1 MEIAISIAALIVG
14 CIIGWLAQKSRQ
26 QALITKNEMLTKQAD
41 ETKDEAQRQLAAVK
55 EEAERRLE
63 SAKAE
68 AQQNMNNAKA
78 EAQQQL
84 DIAKREASERLEATK
99 AEAQQQ
105 LEATKKEASEQL
117 AKTKAEAQQQLEAT
131 KKEASEQLAKTK
143 AEAQQQLETLKK
155 EASEQ
160 LARTKAEAQQQL
172 EATKKEASEQ
182 LARTKAE
189 AQQQLEA
196 VKKEASEQ
204 LEATKKEA
212 SDLLAKTKAEAEAQQ
227 QKALAEKDA
236 AWNDIMKGQ
245 EQRFNETMARMS
257 EQMKNATADMLKD
270 RQKEFADSSNQQL
283 GQIVNPLRETIDKM
297 KQTMADTTLKQT
309 EMSSVLKDNIE
320 RSMQQAMAAKKS
332 AEELANALKHGSKVQ
347 GDWGEAVLDELLTS
361 QGLVRGIHYDTQAVI
376 RDAQGNTV
384 HTDDGA
390 TLRPDVILHLD
401 QRREVIIDSKVS
413 LTAFLDYANADNE
426 ADRQRFLKT
435 HIDSLQ
441 KHVKELSTKDYS
453 AYVQPPKVRMDY
465 VIMFVPHT
473 GALWTAL
480 NAQPDLWRKAMEQNV
495 FIADEQTLF
504 AALRIISLTWTQI
517 RQAENHE
524 QVYRLANEML
534 DRVGQFMKKYTAIGK
549 ALKTATTAYDDAE
562 RKLQPS
568 GQSILQTCAKLQ
580 KLGAKQSDKNPLP
593 QLIDIDEVAALTPP
607 AEDKDDN

>member
-105 LEATKKEASEQL
+105 LEALKKEASEQLETTKKEASEQL
-117 AKTKAEAQQQLEAT
+117 AKTKAG
-131 KKEASEQLAKTK
+131 
-143 AEAQQQLETLKK
+143 
-155 EASEQ
+155 
-160 LARTKAEAQQQL
+160 
-172 EATKKEASEQ
+172 
-182 LARTKAE
+182 

-212 SDLLAKTKAEAEAQQ
+212 GDLLAKTKAEAEAQQ

-549 ALKTATTAYDDAE
+549 ALKSATTAYDDAE

-593 QLIDIDEVAALTPP
+593 QLIDIDEVAALAPP
-607 AEDKDDN
+607 ADDQDDN

>member
-105 LEATKKEASEQL
+105 LETLKKEASE
-117 AKTKAEAQQQLEAT
+117 QLEAT

-143 AEAQQQLETLKK
+143 AEAQQQLEALKN
-155 EASEQ
+155 
-160 LARTKAEAQQQL
+160 
-172 EATKKEASEQ
+172 
-182 LARTKAE
+182 
-189 AQQQLEA
+189 
-196 VKKEASEQ
+196 EASEQ

-534 DRVGQFMKKYTAIGK
+534 DRVGQFMKKFTAIDR
-549 ALKTATTAYDDAE
+549 ALKSATAAYDDAN

-593 QLIDIDEVAALTPP
+593 QLIDIDDIAVIAPP
-607 AEDKDDN
+607 AEDNEEGKI

>member
-143 AEAQQQLETLKK
+143 AEAQQQLETL
-155 EASEQ
+155 
-160 LARTKAEAQQQL
+160 
-172 EATKKEASEQ
+172 
-182 LARTKAE
+182 
-189 AQQQLEA
+189 
-196 VKKEASEQ
+196 KKEASEQ

-453 AYVQPPKVRMDY
+453 AYVQPPKVRMGY

-593 QLIDIDEVAALTPP
+593 QLIDIDEVAALAPP
-607 AEDKDDN
+607 AEDQDDN

>member
-41 ETKDEAQRQLAAVK
+41 EIKDEAQRQLAAVK

-117 AKTKAEAQQQLEAT
+117 T
-131 KKEASEQLAKTK
+131 
-143 AEAQQQLETLKK
+143 
-155 EASEQ
+155 
-160 LARTKAEAQQQL
+160 RTKAEAQQQL
-172 EATKKEASEQ
+172 EALK
-182 LARTKAE
+182 R
-189 AQQQLEA
+189 
-196 VKKEASEQ
+196 EASEQ

-593 QLIDIDEVAALTPP
+593 QLIDIDEVAALAPP
-607 AEDKDDN
+607 AEDQDDN

>member
-26 QALITKNEMLTKQAD
+26 QALITQNEMLTKQAD
-41 ETKDEAQRQLAAVK
+41 ETKNEAQRQLAAVK

-78 EAQQQL
+78 EAQQLL
-84 DIAKREASERLEATK
+84 DIAKREASERLDATK

-105 LEATKKEASEQL
+105 LEAAKKEAS
-117 AKTKAEAQQQLEAT
+117 KQLET
-131 KKEASEQLAKTK
+131 TK

-160 LARTKAEAQQQL
+160 LET
-172 EATKKEASEQ
+172 
-182 LARTKAE
+182 
-189 AQQQLEA
+189 
-196 VKKEASEQ
+196 
-204 LEATKKEA
+204 TKKEA

-245 EQRFNETMARMS
+245 EQRFNETMTRMS

-593 QLIDIDEVAALTPP
+593 QLIDIDEVAALAPP
-607 AEDKDDN
+607 AEDQDDN

>member
-117 AKTKAEAQQQLEAT
+117 AKTKAEAQQQLEA
-131 KKEASEQLAKTK
+131 
-143 AEAQQQLETLKK
+143 
-155 EASEQ
+155 
-160 LARTKAEAQQQL
+160 
-172 EATKKEASEQ
+172 
-182 LARTKAE
+182 
-189 AQQQLEA
+189 
-196 VKKEASEQ
+196 VKKEAGEQ

-593 QLIDIDEVAALTPP
+593 QLIDIDEVAALVQP
-607 AEDKDDN
+607 ADDQDDN

>member
-131 KKEASEQLAKTK
+131 KKEASEQLAK
-143 AEAQQQLETLKK
+143 
-155 EASEQ
+155 
-160 LARTKAEAQQQL
+160 
-172 EATKKEASEQ
+172 
-182 LARTKAE
+182 TKAE

-593 QLIDIDEVAALTPP
+593 QLIDIDEVAALAPP
-607 AEDKDDN
+607 AEDQDDN

>member
-99 AEAQQQ
+99 AEAQKQ

-117 AKTKAEAQQQLEAT
+117 AK
-131 KKEASEQLAKTK
+131 
-143 AEAQQQLETLKK
+143 
-155 EASEQ
+155 
-160 LARTKAEAQQQL
+160 
-172 EATKKEASEQ
+172 
-182 LARTKAE
+182 TKAE

-212 SDLLAKTKAEAEAQQ
+212 GDLLAKTKAEAEAQQ

-245 EQRFNETMARMS
+245 EQRFNETMTRMS

-593 QLIDIDEVAALTPP
+593 QLIDIDEVAALAPP
-607 AEDKDDN
+607 AEDQDDN

>member
-117 AKTKAEAQQQLEAT
+117 AKTKAEAQQQLEA
-131 KKEASEQLAKTK
+131 
-143 AEAQQQLETLKK
+143 
-155 EASEQ
+155 
-160 LARTKAEAQQQL
+160 
-172 EATKKEASEQ
+172 
-182 LARTKAE
+182 
-189 AQQQLEA
+189 

-204 LEATKKEA
+204 LETTKKEA
-212 SDLLAKTKAEAEAQQ
+212 SNLLAKTKAEAEAQQ

-534 DRVGQFMKKYTAIGK
+534 DRVGQFMKKYAAIGK

-593 QLIDIDEVAALTPP
+593 QLIDIDEVAALVQP
-607 AEDKDDN
+607 ADDQDDN

>member
-105 LEATKKEASEQL
+105 LEVTKKEASEQL
-117 AKTKAEAQQQLEAT
+117 AKTKAEAQQQLV
-131 KKEASEQLAKTK
+131 
-143 AEAQQQLETLKK
+143 
-155 EASEQ
+155 
-160 LARTKAEAQQQL
+160 
-172 EATKKEASEQ
+172 
-182 LARTKAE
+182 
-189 AQQQLEA
+189 A

-465 VIMFVPHT
+465 VIMFVPNT

-593 QLIDIDEVAALTPP
+593 QLIDIDEVAALAPP
-607 AEDKDDN
+607 ADDKDDN

>member
-117 AKTKAEAQQQLEAT
+117 AKTKAEAQQQLE
-131 KKEASEQLAKTK
+131 
-143 AEAQQQLETLKK
+143 TL
-155 EASEQ
+155 
-160 LARTKAEAQQQL
+160 
-172 EATKKEASEQ
+172 
-182 LARTKAE
+182 
-189 AQQQLEA
+189 
-196 VKKEASEQ
+196 KKEASEQ

-245 EQRFNETMARMS
+245 EQRFNETMSRMS

-593 QLIDIDEVAALTPP
+593 QLIDIDEVAALAPP
-607 AEDKDDN
+607 AEDQDDN

>member
-143 AEAQQQLETLKK
+143 AEAQQQLEAL
-155 EASEQ
+155 
-160 LARTKAEAQQQL
+160 
-172 EATKKEASEQ
+172 KKEASEQ

-593 QLIDIDEVAALTPP
+593 QLIDIDEVAALAPP
-607 AEDKDDN
+607 ADDQDDN

>member
-26 QALITKNEMLTKQAD
+26 QALITQNEMLAKQAD
-41 ETKDEAQRQLAAVK
+41 EIKNEAQRQLAAVK
-55 EEAERRLE
+55 EETERRME

-84 DIAKREASERLEATK
+84 DIAKREASERLNATK
-99 AEAQQQ
+99 AEAQQQLETAKKEANEQLETTKKEASEQ

-117 AKTKAEAQQQLEAT
+117 AKTKTEAQQQLEA
-131 KKEASEQLAKTK
+131 
-143 AEAQQQLETLKK
+143 LK
-155 EASEQ
+155 
-160 LARTKAEAQQQL
+160 R
-172 EATKKEASEQ
+172 
-182 LARTKAE
+182 
-189 AQQQLEA
+189 
-196 VKKEASEQ
+196 EASEQ

-245 EQRFNETMARMS
+245 EERFNETMARMS

-453 AYVQPPKVRMDY
+453 AYVQSPKVRMDY

-517 RQAENHE
+517 HQTENHE

-593 QLIDIDEVAALTPP
+593 QLIDIDEVAALAPP
-607 AEDKDDN
+607 AED

>member
-41 ETKDEAQRQLAAVK
+41 ETKDEAQRQLAVVK
-55 EEAERRLE
+55 EEAELRLE
-63 SAKAE
+63 STKAE

-105 LEATKKEASEQL
+105 LETLKKEASE
-117 AKTKAEAQQQLEAT
+117 QLEAT

-143 AEAQQQLETLKK
+143 AEAQQQLE
-155 EASEQ
+155 
-160 LARTKAEAQQQL
+160 
-172 EATKKEASEQ
+172 
-182 LARTKAE
+182 
-189 AQQQLEA
+189 A

-204 LEATKKEA
+204 LETTKKEA
-212 SDLLAKTKAEAEAQQ
+212 GDLLAKTKAEAEAQQ

-549 ALKTATTAYDDAE
+549 ALKSATTAYDDAE

-593 QLIDIDEVAALTPP
+593 QLIDIDEVAALAPP
-607 AEDKDDN
+607 ADDQDDN

>member
-117 AKTKAEAQQQLEAT
+117 AKTKAEAQQQLE
-131 KKEASEQLAKTK
+131 
-143 AEAQQQLETLKK
+143 TL
-155 EASEQ
+155 
-160 LARTKAEAQQQL
+160 
-172 EATKKEASEQ
+172 KKEASEQ

-361 QGLVRGIHYDTQAVI
+361 QGLVRGIHYDTQTVI

-593 QLIDIDEVAALTPP
+593 QLIDIDEVAALAPP
-607 AEDKDDN
+607 ADDQDDN

>member
-1 MEIAISIAALIVG
+1 MEIAISIAALIMG

-84 DIAKREASERLEATK
+84 DIAKREASERLETTK

-143 AEAQQQLETLKK
+143 AEAQQQLEALKN
-155 EASEQ
+155 
-160 LARTKAEAQQQL
+160 
-172 EATKKEASEQ
+172 
-182 LARTKAE
+182 
-189 AQQQLEA
+189 
-196 VKKEASEQ
+196 EASEQ

-534 DRVGQFMKKYTAIGK
+534 DRVGQFMKKFTAIDR
-549 ALKTATTAYDDAE
+549 ALKSATAAYDDAN

-593 QLIDIDEVAALTPP
+593 QLIDIDDIAVIAPP
-607 AEDKDDN
+607 AEDNEEGKI

>member
-84 DIAKREASERLEATK
+84 DIAKREASERLEA
-99 AEAQQQ
+99 
-105 LEATKKEASEQL
+105 
-117 AKTKAEAQQQLEAT
+117 TKAEAQQQLEAT

-593 QLIDIDEVAALTPP
+593 QLIDIDEVAALAPP
-607 AEDKDDN
+607 ADDQDDN

>member
-26 QALITKNEMLTKQAD
+26 QALITQNEMLAKQAD
-41 ETKDEAQRQLAAVK
+41 EIKNEAQRQLAAVK

-131 KKEASEQLAKTK
+131 KKEASEQL
-143 AEAQQQLETLKK
+143 ET
-155 EASEQ
+155 
-160 LARTKAEAQQQL
+160 
-172 EATKKEASEQ
+172 TKKEAN
-182 LARTKAE
+182 
-189 AQQQLEA
+189 
-196 VKKEASEQ
+196 
-204 LEATKKEA
+204 
-212 SDLLAKTKAEAEAQQ
+212 DLLAKTKAEAEAQQ

-236 AWNDIMKGQ
+236 AWNDIMRGQ
-245 EQRFNETMARMS
+245 EQRFNETMTRMS

-593 QLIDIDEVAALTPP
+593 QLIDIDEVAALAPP
-607 AEDKDDN
+607 ADDQDNN

>member
-26 QALITKNEMLTKQAD
+26 QALITQNEMLAKQAD
-41 ETKDEAQRQLAAVK
+41 ETKNEAQRQLAAVK
-55 EEAERRLE
+55 EEAERRME

-84 DIAKREASERLEATK
+84 DIAKREASERLDATK

-117 AKTKAEAQQQLEAT
+117 DAAKAEAQQQLET
-131 KKEASEQLAKTK
+131 LKKEASEQLAKTK

-160 LARTKAEAQQQL
+160 LET
-172 EATKKEASEQ
+172 TKKEAN
-182 LARTKAE
+182 
-189 AQQQLEA
+189 
-196 VKKEASEQ
+196 
-204 LEATKKEA
+204 
-212 SDLLAKTKAEAEAQQ
+212 DLLAKTKAEAEAQQ
-227 QKALAEKDA
+227 QKALADKDA

-245 EQRFNETMARMS
+245 EQRFNETMTRMS

-593 QLIDIDEVAALTPP
+593 QLIDIDEVAALAQP
-607 AEDKDDN
+607 ADDQDNN